1 MVPVGVEHESKGDEL
16 TYMVVLVPDDVV
28 FDERLVG
35 VHAGECGCDS
45 GGSCG
50 VELLDE

>member
-16 TYMVVLVPDDVV
+16 TYMVVLVPYHIV

-35 VHAGECGCDS
+35 VHAGECGCY
-45 GGSCG
+45 GHGSCG